1 MDAAVAAGWWLVPE
15 KQQRTARTPM
25 TQTPTLAPYWWHWGC
40 GHVPSMGWRCG
51 VVKNGDGEEAARGIK
66 QKLVIAVV
74 EDGSTD
80 GGNMALWIADT

>member
-25 TQTPTLAPYWWHWGC
+25 TQTPTSAPHWWHWGC

-74 EDGSTD
+74 EDGSTE
-80 GGNMALWIADT
+80 GGNTALWIADT